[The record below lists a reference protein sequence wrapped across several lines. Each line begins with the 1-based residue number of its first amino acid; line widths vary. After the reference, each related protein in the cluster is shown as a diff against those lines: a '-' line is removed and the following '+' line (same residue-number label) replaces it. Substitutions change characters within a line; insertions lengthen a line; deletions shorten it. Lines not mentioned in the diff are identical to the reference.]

1 MRKEYWIGLGAFILL
16 GCTEEESQNGGE
28 KGVNPAT
35 KVAEKAEAPDLEA
48 PASPVLNMGK
58 VQPETEMGNPEAT
71 QPQKASQD
79 ESTPSVR
86 AFNDAN
92 ERSQAIMGR
101 EPLTQLSKVR
111 HLLLGWRELSPAY
124 RGEMDSRAAARNKET
139 ANKRIGELFAR
150 VVAGEDFV
158 AMMREESEDPGS
170 AATGKLYTV
179 TPTAGLVPPFK
190 AMGLRLKVGESGI
203 VETIFGWHLM
213 ERVE

>member
-16 GCTEEESQNGGE
+16 GCTQEVSKNGEE
-28 KGVNPAT
+28 K
-35 KVAEKAEAPDLEA
+35 KVKPTVKAVENADSPDLEA
-48 PASPVLNMGK
+48 PASPILKMEK
-58 VQPETEMGNPEAT
+58 VQPETEMATPEGA
-71 QPQKASQD
+71 QPPRARKD
-79 ESTPSVR
+79 ESPLSVR

-111 HLLLGWRELSPAY
+111 HLLLSWRELSPAY
-124 RGEMDSRAAARNKET
+124 RGEMDPRAAARNKET
-139 ANKRIGELFAR
+139 ANKRIGELYAR
-150 VVAGEDFV
+150 VVGGEDLV
-158 AMMREESEDPGS
+158 AMMRVESEDPGS